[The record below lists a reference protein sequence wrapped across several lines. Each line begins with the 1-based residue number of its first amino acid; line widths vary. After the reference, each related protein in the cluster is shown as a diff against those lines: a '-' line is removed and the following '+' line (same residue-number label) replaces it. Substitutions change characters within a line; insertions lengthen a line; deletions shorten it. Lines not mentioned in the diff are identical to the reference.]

1 MTAPRLLI
9 LMVVLNVLIVA
20 GGVGVAYWLLKPGLN
35 AAGEPLSGQ
44 AEIAPEATIVDYA
57 FHPVEKIIVSLRGDG
72 RERYFVLDLMLQAE
86 SGDEPKNFAQAEP
99 LVRNSVVSYL
109 STLSFEELRGLQI
122 TELQTR
128 LEQALF
134 ADFASKKAAVP
145 FKQVLV
151 SKLIVQ

>member
-35 AAGEPLSGQ
+35 AAGDPVSGQ
-44 AEIAPEATIVDYA
+44 VEIVPETTVDYA
-57 FHPVEKIIVSLRGDG
+57 FHPVEKIIVSLRGEG

-86 SGDEPKNFAQAEP
+86 SSDEPKDFQQAEP

-109 STLSFEELRGLQI
+109 STLTFEELRGLQI
-122 TELQTR
+122 AELQTR